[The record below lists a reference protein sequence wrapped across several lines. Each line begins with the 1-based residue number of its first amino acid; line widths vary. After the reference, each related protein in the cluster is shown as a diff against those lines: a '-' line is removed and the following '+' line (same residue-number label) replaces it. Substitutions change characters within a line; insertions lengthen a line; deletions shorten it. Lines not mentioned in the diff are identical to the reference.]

1 MKGPPYQY
9 THIYTH
15 IYRYCVVIYHGS
27 GRVTLP
33 FSLLPVHICKPL
45 WLHHEEKMA
54 RLGVRLFNGE
64 CEISNDEAAE
74 IRKIIEPWS
83 WVARDAI
90 EKQLTK
96 K

>member
-1 MKGPPYQY
+1 MPKINLKEVELMQMD
-9 THIYTH
+9 
-15 IYRYCVVIYHGS
+15 GS
-27 GRVTLP
+27 IK
-33 FSLLPVHICKPL
+33 PVDMREDICKPL
-45 WLHHEEKMA
+45 WLHHDEPMA

-64 CEISNDEAAE
+64 CEISDNEAAE

-90 EKQLTK
+90 EKQLAK

>member
-1 MKGPPYQY
+1 MPKINLKEVEMMQMD
-9 THIYTH
+9 
-15 IYRYCVVIYHGS
+15 GS
-27 GRVTLP
+27 IK
-33 FSLLPVHICKPL
+33 PVDMREDICKPL

-64 CEISNDEAAE
+64 CEISDDEAAE

-90 EKQLTK
+90 EKQLAK

>member
-1 MKGPPYQY
+1 MPKINLKEVEMLQ
-9 THIYTH
+9 ID
-15 IYRYCVVIYHGS
+15 GS
-27 GRVTLP
+27 IK
-33 FSLLPVHICKPL
+33 PVDMREDICKPL

-64 CEISNDEAAE
+64 CEISDDEAAE

-90 EKQLTK
+90 EKQLAK

>member
-1 MKGPPYQY
+1 MPKINLKEVELMQMD
-9 THIYTH
+9 
-15 IYRYCVVIYHGS
+15 GS
-27 GRVTLP
+27 IK
-33 FSLLPVHICKPL
+33 PVDMREDICKPL

-64 CEISNDEAAE
+64 CEISDDEAAE

-90 EKQLTK
+90 EKQLAK

>member
-1 MKGPPYQY
+1 MPKINLKEVELMQMD
-9 THIYTH
+9 
-15 IYRYCVVIYHGS
+15 GS
-27 GRVTLP
+27 IK
-33 FSLLPVHICKPL
+33 PVDMREDICKPL

-54 RLGVRLFNGE
+54 RLGVQLFNGE
-64 CEISNDEAAE
+64 CEISDDEAAE

-90 EKQLTK
+90 EKQLAK

>member
-1 MKGPPYQY
+1 MPKINLKEVELMQMD
-9 THIYTH
+9 
-15 IYRYCVVIYHGS
+15 GS
-27 GRVTLP
+27 IK
-33 FSLLPVHICKPL
+33 PVDMREDVCKPL
-45 WLHHEEKMA
+45 WLHHDEPMA

-64 CEISNDEAAE
+64 CEISDDEAAE

-90 EKQLTK
+90 EKQLAK

>member
-1 MKGPPYQY
+1 MPKINLKEVELMQMD
-9 THIYTH
+9 
-15 IYRYCVVIYHGS
+15 GS
-27 GRVTLP
+27 IK
-33 FSLLPVHICKPL
+33 PVDMREDICKPL
-45 WLHHEEKMA
+45 WLHHDEPMA
-54 RLGVRLFNGE
+54 RLGVRLYNGE

-90 EKQLTK
+90 EKQLAK

>member
-1 MKGPPYQY
+1 MPKINLKEVEMMQMD
-9 THIYTH
+9 
-15 IYRYCVVIYHGS
+15 GS
-27 GRVTLP
+27 IKAVDMRED
-33 FSLLPVHICKPL
+33 ICKPL
-45 WLHHEEKMA
+45 WLHHDEPMA

-64 CEISNDEAAE
+64 CEISDDEAAE

-90 EKQLTK
+90 EKQLAK

>member
-1 MKGPPYQY
+1 MPKINLKEVEMLQMDGQMK
-9 THIYTH
+9 
-15 IYRYCVVIYHGS
+15 
-27 GRVTLP
+27 
-33 FSLLPVHICKPL
+33 PVDMREDICKPL
-45 WLHHEEKMA
+45 WLHHDEPMA

-64 CEISNDEAAE
+64 CEVSDDEAAE

-90 EKQLTK
+90 EKQLAK

>member
-1 MKGPPYQY
+1 MSKINLKEVEMMQ
-9 THIYTH
+9 ID
-15 IYRYCVVIYHGS
+15 GS
-27 GRVTLP
+27 IK
-33 FSLLPVHICKPL
+33 PVDMREDICKPL

-90 EKQLTK
+90 EKQLAK

>member
-1 MKGPPYQY
+1 MPKINLKEVELMQMD
-9 THIYTH
+9 
-15 IYRYCVVIYHGS
+15 GS
-27 GRVTLP
+27 IK
-33 FSLLPVHICKPL
+33 PVDMREDVCKPL
-45 WLHHEEKMA
+45 WLHHDEPMA

-90 EKQLTK
+90 EKQLAK

>member
-1 MKGPPYQY
+1 MPKINLKEVEMMQ
-9 THIYTH
+9 ID
-15 IYRYCVVIYHGS
+15 GS
-27 GRVTLP
+27 IK
-33 FSLLPVHICKPL
+33 PVDMREDICKPL

-54 RLGVRLFNGE
+54 RLGVRLYNGE

-90 EKQLTK
+90 EKQLAK

>member
-1 MKGPPYQY
+1 MPKINLKEVEMLQ
-9 THIYTH
+9 ID
-15 IYRYCVVIYHGS
+15 GS
-27 GRVTLP
+27 IK
-33 FSLLPVHICKPL
+33 PVDMREDICKPL

-54 RLGVRLFNGE
+54 RLGVRLYNGE

-74 IRKIIEPWS
+74 IRKLIEPWS

-90 EKQLTK
+90 EKQLAK

>member
-1 MKGPPYQY
+1 MPKINLKEVEMLQ
-9 THIYTH
+9 ID
-15 IYRYCVVIYHGS
+15 GS
-27 GRVTLP
+27 IK
-33 FSLLPVHICKPL
+33 PVDMREDICKPL

-54 RLGVRLFNGE
+54 RLGVRLYNGE
-64 CEISNDEAAE
+64 CEISNNEAAE

-90 EKQLTK
+90 EKQLAK

>member
-1 MKGPPYQY
+1 MPKINLKEVEMMQ
-9 THIYTH
+9 ID
-15 IYRYCVVIYHGS
+15 GS
-27 GRVTLP
+27 IK
-33 FSLLPVHICKPL
+33 PVDMRDDICKPL

-54 RLGVRLFNGE
+54 RLGVRLYNGE

-90 EKQLTK
+90 EKQLAK

>member
-1 MKGPPYQY
+1 MSKINLKEVELMQMD
-9 THIYTH
+9 
-15 IYRYCVVIYHGS
+15 GS
-27 GRVTLP
+27 IK
-33 FSLLPVHICKPL
+33 PVDMREDICKPL
-45 WLHHEEKMA
+45 WLHHDEPMA

-64 CEISNDEAAE
+64 CEISDDEAAE

-90 EKQLTK
+90 EKQLAK

>member
-1 MKGPPYQY
+1 MPKINLKEVEMLQ
-9 THIYTH
+9 ID
-15 IYRYCVVIYHGS
+15 GS
-27 GRVTLP
+27 IK
-33 FSLLPVHICKPL
+33 PVDMREDICKPL

-54 RLGVRLFNGE
+54 RLGVRLYNGE

-90 EKQLTK
+90 EKQLAK

>member
-1 MKGPPYQY
+1 MPKINLKEVELMQMD
-9 THIYTH
+9 
-15 IYRYCVVIYHGS
+15 GS
-27 GRVTLP
+27 IK
-33 FSLLPVHICKPL
+33 PVDMREDICKPL
-45 WLHHEEKMA
+45 WLHHDEPMA

-64 CEISNDEAAE
+64 CDISDDEAAE

-90 EKQLTK
+90 EKQLAK

>member
-1 MKGPPYQY
+1 MPKINLKEVEMMQMD
-9 THIYTH
+9 
-15 IYRYCVVIYHGS
+15 GS
-27 GRVTLP
+27 IKPIDMRED
-33 FSLLPVHICKPL
+33 ICKPL
-45 WLHHEEKMA
+45 WLHHDEPMA

-64 CEISNDEAAE
+64 CEISDDEAAE

-90 EKQLTK
+90 EKQLAK

>member
-1 MKGPPYQY
+1 MPKINLKEVELMQMD
-9 THIYTH
+9 
-15 IYRYCVVIYHGS
+15 GS
-27 GRVTLP
+27 IK
-33 FSLLPVHICKPL
+33 PVDMREDICKPL

-90 EKQLTK
+90 EKQLAK

>member
-1 MKGPPYQY
+1 MPKINLKEVEMLQMDGQMK
-9 THIYTH
+9 
-15 IYRYCVVIYHGS
+15 
-27 GRVTLP
+27 
-33 FSLLPVHICKPL
+33 PVDMRDDICKPL

-90 EKQLTK
+90 EKQLAK

>member
-1 MKGPPYQY
+1 MPKINLKEVEMLQMDGQMK
-9 THIYTH
+9 
-15 IYRYCVVIYHGS
+15 
-27 GRVTLP
+27 
-33 FSLLPVHICKPL
+33 PVDMREDICKPL
-45 WLHHEEKMA
+45 WLHHDEPMA

-90 EKQLTK
+90 EKQLAK

>member
-1 MKGPPYQY
+1 MPKINLKEVEMMQMD
-9 THIYTH
+9 
-15 IYRYCVVIYHGS
+15 GS
-27 GRVTLP
+27 IK
-33 FSLLPVHICKPL
+33 PVDMREDICKPL
-45 WLHHEEKMA
+45 WLHHDEPMA

-64 CEISNDEAAE
+64 CEISDDEAAE

-90 EKQLTK
+90 EKQLAK

>member
-1 MKGPPYQY
+1 MPKINLKEVEMMQ
-9 THIYTH
+9 ID
-15 IYRYCVVIYHGS
+15 GS
-27 GRVTLP
+27 IK
-33 FSLLPVHICKPL
+33 PVDMREDICKPL

-64 CEISNDEAAE
+64 CEISDDEAAE

-90 EKQLTK
+90 EKQLAK

>member
-1 MKGPPYQY
+1 MPKINLKEVEMMQMDGQMK
-9 THIYTH
+9 
-15 IYRYCVVIYHGS
+15 
-27 GRVTLP
+27 
-33 FSLLPVHICKPL
+33 PVDMREDICKPL

-54 RLGVRLFNGE
+54 RLGVRLYNGE

-74 IRKIIEPWS
+74 IRKLIEPWS

-90 EKQLTK
+90 EKQLAK

>member
-1 MKGPPYQY
+1 MMQMD
-9 THIYTH
+9 
-15 IYRYCVVIYHGS
+15 GS
-27 GRVTLP
+27 IK
-33 FSLLPVHICKPL
+33 PVDMREDICKPL

-54 RLGVRLFNGE
+54 RLGVRLYNGE
-64 CEISNDEAAE
+64 CEISDDEAAE

-90 EKQLTK
+90 EKQLAK

>member
-1 MKGPPYQY
+1 MPKINLKEVELMQMD
-9 THIYTH
+9 
-15 IYRYCVVIYHGS
+15 GS
-27 GRVTLP
+27 IK
-33 FSLLPVHICKPL
+33 PVDMREDICKPL

-64 CEISNDEAAE
+64 CEISDDEAAE

-90 EKQLTK
+90 EKQLSK

>member
-1 MKGPPYQY
+1 MPKINLKEVELMQMD
-9 THIYTH
+9 
-15 IYRYCVVIYHGS
+15 GS
-27 GRVTLP
+27 IK
-33 FSLLPVHICKPL
+33 PVDMREDICKPL
-45 WLHHEEKMA
+45 WLHHDEPMA

-64 CEISNDEAAE
+64 CEISDDEAAE

-90 EKQLTK
+90 EKQLAK

>member
-1 MKGPPYQY
+1 MPKINLKEVELMQMD
-9 THIYTH
+9 
-15 IYRYCVVIYHGS
+15 GS
-27 GRVTLP
+27 IK
-33 FSLLPVHICKPL
+33 PVDMREDVCKPL

-54 RLGVRLFNGE
+54 RLGVRLYNGE
-64 CEISNDEAAE
+64 CEISDDEAAE

-90 EKQLTK
+90 EKQLAK

>member
-1 MKGPPYQY
+1 MPKINLKEVEMMQ
-9 THIYTH
+9 ID
-15 IYRYCVVIYHGS
+15 GS
-27 GRVTLP
+27 IK
-33 FSLLPVHICKPL
+33 PVDMREDICKPL

-90 EKQLTK
+90 EKQLAK